1 MDTEEYV
8 IKQVSVFSENKPG
21 RLAAMAKALQEEQV
35 NILAFSIAEAG
46 EFGVVRALVDQP
58 EKAYRKLSGLGFV
71 VSFTEVVGVKMRDE
85 PGGLYEVA
93 RILGEAKINIEYSYA
108 YSGKEMAVLILRVD
122 NTREAIKQIRA
133 HGGEMARIPSAP
145 SPAAGEKGR

>member
-1 MDTEEYV
+1 MDTEDYV
-8 IKQVSVFSENKPG
+8 IRQISVFSENRPG
-21 RLAAMAKALQEEQV
+21 RLAAMAKALEEEKV

-58 EKAYRKLSGLGFV
+58 EKAYKKLSSLGFV
-71 VSFTEVVGVKMRDE
+71 VSFTEVIGVRMRDE

-133 HGGEMARIPSAP
+133 HGGEMARIPS
-145 SPAAGEKGR
+145 R